1 MSTEYVVVVE
11 KSETGFGAYVPDLP
25 GCVAV
30 GETREETLQL
40 VREAIEL
47 HVTSL
52 REAGE
57 PVPPPLAT
65 AERVSVHVAA

>member
-11 KSETGFGAYVPDLP
+11 KSETGLGPMCRIFQGVSH
-25 GCVAV
+25 V

-40 VREAIEL
+40 VHEAIEL
-47 HVTSL
+47 HVARL
-52 REAGE
+52 RDAGE
-57 PVPPPLAT
+57 PIPPAVTT